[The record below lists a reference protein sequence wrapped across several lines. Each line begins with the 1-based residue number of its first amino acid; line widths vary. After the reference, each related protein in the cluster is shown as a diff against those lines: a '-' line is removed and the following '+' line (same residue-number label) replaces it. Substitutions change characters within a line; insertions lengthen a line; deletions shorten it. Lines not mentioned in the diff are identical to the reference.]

1 MTVKE
6 CVIERYLVDQVE
18 RKLKGEAR
26 KWTTRTHDPDR
37 ILLLPGGKTVFVEV
51 KRPGAKPRDGQLREI
66 ARLNKMGFP
75 AYWVSTREEVGVLI
89 NTLIEELYGSCANI
103 V

>member
-1 MTVKE
+1 MRSVKE

-75 AYWVSTREEVGVLI
+75 AYWVSTREEV
-89 NTLIEELYGSCANI
+89 NSLIEELANATSI
-103 V
+103 T